1 MCRSFPIKKLRVLEH
16 TLTMLLLLASAP
28 VWAPP
33 SSGQAN
39 VAANKVVAVIESKS
53 KNSVIL
59 KTERSQ
65 SLPRPIIQFLAGENG
80 DTVLVADFPGLLWNL
95 PTRVIPVHS
104 SFDNP
109 LGTTYSAQRRGV
121 RLVRVG
127 QFQESPPVCRIA
139 IVSNDPAKLKGVA
152 FKSGKGSLTVSWP
165 TWTSKPI
172 ASAPTVKV
180 PPKAPPRPGKIPRG
194 APLLTSAGG
203 VAPTFAPPISPVD
216 PSLVAGG
223 PNSQTLDPAIA
234 SSYYPLRPPIAP
246 SAPVTDSA
254 TGPVPTSS
262 PAPAPKPVQAASR
275 PAEEPKKP
283 GLSSWLK
290 KVKTRLLSPEN
301 SQPTQSEPAMA
312 PEPSAKSGTPQD
324 EELSAPPARA
334 LDTPAVTLGTPPRI
348 DLSPS
353 ASGNGFQVTVTAT
366 DRKDLNFTSFRLHEP
381 ERFVVDFDSLPQI
394 AQVPVIQPA
403 ENKYLKSLRTGAPE
417 TASGKTVG
425 RLVLDLGEPG
435 TAVIPQDTDNVNVVS
450 FLIGESTAPALTGLM
465 APPQTVVVVDAGHGG
480 NDPGAQRGNSNEKD
494 ITLAIARKTNQYLTE
509 HGVKVLMT
517 RTEDTTVSLADRV
530 DLTNKTNPD
539 AFLSIHINSLESTSD
554 IHGIE
559 TYYQTPQSKALAQKI
574 HSNLVKELKA
584 PDRSV
589 RKAKFYVVNRTAVPA
604 CLAEVGFISN
614 KNEREKLNSSDY
626 QSKVAGA
633 LAKGMIL
640 YLKESSSLAVKTSDR
655 KDNTTTQP
663 KGDKIKAN
671 APGDAPV
678 AASAANQADP
688 GVKSKEEP
696 AGLPEKNTVTRAS
709 RLAQKGLGISV
720 E

>member
-1 MCRSFPIKKLRVLEH
+1 MCHSFPIKKLRVLEH
-16 TLTMLLLLASAP
+16 TLTMMLLASTP

-33 SSGQAN
+33 ASGQAN
-39 VAANKVVAVIESKS
+39 VAANKVVAVIESKTR
-53 KNSVIL
+53 NSVVL

-65 SLPRPIIQFLAGENG
+65 ALPRPIIQFLPGENG
-80 DTVLVADFPGLLWNL
+80 DSVLVADFPGLLWNL
-95 PTRVIPVHS
+95 PTRVIQVHS
-104 SFDNP
+104 SFDSP

-139 IVSNDPAKLKGVA
+139 IVSNDPAKLRGVA
-152 FKSGKGSLTVSWP
+152 FKSGKGSLSVSWP

-172 ASAPTVKV
+172 ASAPTGKA
-180 PPKAPPRPGKIPRG
+180 PPKAPPRARRLPAGT
-194 APLLTSAGG
+194 PLLTSAGG
-203 VAPTFAPPISPVD
+203 VAPSFAPPISPVD
-216 PSLVAGG
+216 PSLASGG
-223 PNSQTLDPAIA
+223 PTSQALDPAIA

-246 SAPVTDSA
+246 APGQSTAHSPVSAPA
-254 TGPVPTSS
+254 
-262 PAPAPKPVQAASR
+262 PAPAPKPAPAASQ
-275 PAEEPKKP
+275 PVEEPKKH

-290 KVKTRLLSPEN
+290 KVKTKLLSPED
-301 SQPTQSEPAMA
+301 SQPAQSEAAPAA
-312 PEPSAKSGTPQD
+312 PQQ
-324 EELSAPPARA
+324 EELSATPAKALETPPAS
-334 LDTPAVTLGTPPRI
+334 PGTPPQI
-348 DLSPS
+348 ALSPS
-353 ASGNGFQVTVTAT
+353 ASGNGYQVTITAT
-366 DRKDLNFTSFRLHEP
+366 DRKDLNFTSFRLHGP
-381 ERFVVDFDSLPQI
+381 ERFVVDFDSLPQM
-394 AQVPVIQPA
+394 AQAAIGQPGD
-403 ENKYLKSLRTGAPE
+403 NKYLKSLRVGAPE
-417 TASGKTVG
+417 ISPGKTVG

-435 TAVIPQDTDNVNVVS
+435 TAVIPQDTGNVNVVS
-450 FLIGESTAPALTGLM
+450 FLIGETTDPVAGLM

-480 NDPGAQRGNSNEKD
+480 SDPGAQRGNSNEKD
-494 ITLAIARKTNQYLTE
+494 ITLAIARKTNQYLTD

-517 RTEDTTVSLADRV
+517 RTEDSTVTLADRV

-574 HSNLVKELKA
+574 HTNLVKELKA

-640 YLKESSSLAVKTSDR
+640 YLKETSSLAVKTSDR
-655 KDNTTTQP
+655 KDNTPTQP
-663 KGDKIKAN
+663 KGDKIKAS

-688 GVKSKEEP
+688 GVKSTEAP
-696 AGLPEKNTVTRAS
+696 AGLPEKNPVTRAS